1 MSGSQLK
8 IKQRIRSIQGTQKI
22 TKAMELVANAKLAR
36 ARKQA
41 TVGNDYTNGLIELC
55 AMVAANV
62 EGTSRYTVDNGKD
75 HVVVVIG
82 SDLGLC
88 GGYTNALVDEVI
100 KSVDKSTPL
109 WLIGTKGAS
118 TYLRHGYH
126 FYHEPL
132 SVDDTENDGFT
143 TVADTLLQ
151 AFENQSIGGV
161 EIIYNRYINALTYQS
176 EHVPL
181 LPFEVDQSHP
191 LGQYCEFE
199 PDGLT
204 ILDAL
209 IPKMIRSNGFE
220 YLKSARRAEY
230 AARRAAMENANKNA
244 DEMVNELKLQYN
256 QARQAAITTQIS
268 EIVSGSDAI
277 RS

>member
-36 ARKQA
+36 ARKMA
-41 TVGNDYTNGLIELC
+41 NASLAYTNGLIHM
-55 AMVAANV
+55 ASMVACHV
-62 EGTSRYTVDNGKD
+62 EGTSHYTVDNGKH
-75 HVVVVIG
+75 HVVIVIG

-88 GGYTNALVDEVI
+88 GGYTNALMDHVLTNVSLD
-100 KSVDKSTPL
+100 TPL
-109 WLIGTKGAS
+109 WLVGTKGAS
-118 TYLRHGYH
+118 TYLHHGYQW
-126 FYHEPL
+126 FQPPL
-132 SVDDTENDGFT
+132 SVDDCEADGFDH
-143 TVADTLLQ
+143 VAKTILE
-151 AFENQSIGGV
+151 AFENETIGGV
-161 EIIYNRYINALTYQS
+161 EIIYNRYINALNYKT
-176 EHVPL
+176 EHVTL
-181 LPFEVDQSHP
+181 LPFVLESNESTQ
-191 LGQYCEFE
+191 QYCEFE

-209 IPKMIRSNGFE
+209 IPKMIKQNGYE
-220 YLKSARRAEY
+220 YLKSARLAEY

-244 DEMVNELKLQYN
+244 DEMVNDLKLQYN

-277 RS
+277 RQ